1 MARLPLTRLVRAL
14 PIALALSGVALG
26 SARADDV
33 SACLKRRDELAP
45 KAEQFT
51 GEPMIKRLIQ
61 ADLRRATKEASEG
74 DLDECMEAL
83 DHATKLLAGDV

>member
-1 MARLPLTRLVRAL
+1 MARLSLTRSMRAVPLVL
-14 PIALALSGVALG
+14 VLSAVALG
-26 SARADDV
+26 SARAEDV

-51 GEPMIKRLIQ
+51 GEAMIKRLIQ
-61 ADLRRATKEASEG
+61 ADLRRAAKEASEG
-74 DLDECMEAL
+74 DAVECMEAL